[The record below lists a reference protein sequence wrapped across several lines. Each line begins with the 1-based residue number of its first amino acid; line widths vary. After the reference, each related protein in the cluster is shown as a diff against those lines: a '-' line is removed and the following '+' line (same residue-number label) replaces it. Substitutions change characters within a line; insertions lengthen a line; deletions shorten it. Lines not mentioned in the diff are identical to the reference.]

1 MKNNI
6 LITGVAGNI
15 GSSLALALIKKNYNV
30 IGVDNFLTGSKEKLP
45 SKSYKNFK
53 FLYANVNNKSKISSI
68 FKSYKIEFV
77 FHFAAVVGVKRTQ
90 KFPLKVMDD
99 INGIKFLLELSM
111 KYNVRH
117 FYYSSSSEIYGE
129 PVSLPLHEENSPFN
143 SKIPYSVVKNV
154 SENFIKIYQ
163 EEFNLNYTIFRFFN
177 TFGPNQSE
185 DFVIPKFVKLALNN
199 LPIPIYGD
207 GLQTRTFIYID
218 DNIDTILNCFEKKL
232 YINDVLN
239 IGSNKEYRIIDLAKK
254 IINLT
259 NSSSELK
266 YLPALLRGDM
276 RRRKPVNNKMKKA
289 LGRNPFN
296 LTLALKKYINFL
308 NEKNSDNWRPPR

>member
-1 MKNNI
+1 
-6 LITGVAGNI
+6 
-15 GSSLALALIKKNYNV
+15 
-30 IGVDNFLTGSKEKLP
+30 
-45 SKSYKNFK
+45 
-53 FLYANVNNKSKISSI
+53 
-68 FKSYKIEFV
+68 
-77 FHFAAVVGVKRTQ
+77 
-90 KFPLKVMDD
+90 MDD
-99 INGIKFLLELSM
+99 INGIKHLLELSI

-129 PVSLPLHEENSPFN
+129 PVSLPLHEEKSPFN
-143 SKIPYSVVKNV
+143 SKIPYSVVKNI
-154 SENFIKIYQ
+154 SENFIKIYN
-163 EEFNLNYTIFRFFN
+163 EEFNLNFTIFRFFN

-207 GLQTRTFIYID
+207 GIQTRTFIYID

-232 YINDVLN
+232 FINDILN
-239 IGSNKEYRIIDLAKK
+239 IGSSTEYRIIDLAKK

-276 RRRKPVNNKMKKA
+276 RRRKPNNNRMKKA
-289 LGRNPFN
+289 LGRRPFN
-296 LTLALKKYINFL
+296 LTSALKKYINYL
-308 NEKNSDNWRPPR
+308 NEKNTDNRRPSR